1 MEIYFLPRLMVLM
14 QKPSS
19 FPHLLSIEYNNILI
33 YNTIYYFILKI
44 SEDG

>member
-1 MEIYFLPRLMVLM
+1 MVVM

-33 YNTIYYFILKI
+33 YNTINFSILKI
-44 SEDG
+44 SEDD

>member
-1 MEIYFLPRLMVLM
+1 MAIM

-19 FPHLLSIEYNNILI
+19 FPHLLSIDYNNILI
-33 YNTIYYFILKI
+33 YNTIYFSILKI